1 MGRLFCLRIFR
12 GLPDRHEATLQHTV
26 AAGEQNMNLI
36 RPAAAAAILLTA
48 ACAPAPA
55 DNADAQAPQAAQADA
70 SGKPEGGPQQAGEAL
85 TPAQLVGRWGDNGDC
100 SKDIVFNADG
110 TFRSYTGGSGN
121 WSLNGDVMTMSGAA
135 GTFQVRV
142 SILNG
147 NQLLIGNPDGTIGIS
162 QRC

>member
-1 MGRLFCLRIFR
+1 MRPI
-12 GLPDRHEATLQHTV
+12 AIAV
-26 AAGEQNMNLI
+26 LI
-36 RPAAAAAILLTA
+36 LSS

-55 DNADAQAPQAAQADA
+55 NTATAEQADTT
-70 SGKPEGGPQQAGEAL
+70 GKPSEANPATGDAPTPQM
-85 TPAQLVGRWGDNGDC
+85 LVGRWGDNGDC
-100 SKDIVFNADG
+100 SKDITFNADG
-110 TFRSYTGGSGN
+110 TFSSFTGGSGT
-121 WSLNGDVMTMSGAA
+121 WSLNGDVMTMSGAG

>member
-1 MGRLFCLRIFR
+1 
-12 GLPDRHEATLQHTV
+12 V

-36 RPAAAAAILLTA
+36 GPAAAAAIVLIA

-55 DNADAQAPQAAQADA
+55 DNADAQASRAAQADA
-70 SGKPEGGPQQAGEAL
+70 SAKPEGPAQAGEAP
-85 TPAQLVGRWGDNGDC
+85 TPAQLIGRWGDNGDC

-110 TFRSYTGGSGN
+110 TFRSYTGGSGA
-121 WSLNGDVMTMSGAA
+121 WSLNGEIMTMSGAA

>member
-1 MGRLFCLRIFR
+1 MRWIAVAFLL
-12 GLPDRHEATLQHTV
+12 V
-26 AAGEQNMNLI
+26 AACSPAPPDTTEAQA
-36 RPAAAAAILLTA
+36 PAAAQTDTGK
-48 ACAPAPA
+48 PAG
-55 DNADAQAPQAAQADA
+55 AAQAGA
-70 SGKPEGGPQQAGEAL
+70 AP

-100 SKDIVFNADG
+100 SKDIVYNADG

-121 WSLNGDVMTMSGAA
+121 WSLDGDILTMSGAA

-147 NQLLIGNPDGTIGIS
+147 NQMLIGNPDGTIGIS

>member
-1 MGRLFCLRIFR
+1 MRRI
-12 GLPDRHEATLQHTV
+12 AI
-26 AAGEQNMNLI
+26 AASF
-36 RPAAAAAILLTA
+36 LLA
-48 ACAPAPA
+48 SCAPAPA
-55 DNADAQAPQAAQADA
+55 DNADEQAPQSAQADA
-70 SGKPEGGPQQAGEAL
+70 SGKPEGGPQQAGEAP
-85 TPAQLVGRWGDNGDC
+85 TPAQLIGRWGDNGDC

-110 TFRSYTGGSGN
+110 TFRSYTGGSGA

-147 NQLLIGNPDGTIGIS
+147 NQLLISNPDGTIGIS

>member
-1 MGRLFCLRIFR
+1 MRLI
-12 GLPDRHEATLQHTV
+12 T
-26 AAGEQNMNLI
+26 MI
-36 RPAAAAAILLTA
+36 AAASLA
-48 ACAPAPA
+48 ACSQP
-55 DNADAQAPQAAQADA
+55 NAQQSQTRA
-70 SGKPEGGPQQAGEAL
+70 SATSQDKPGDPSQAGEGP
-85 TPAQLVGRWGDNGDC
+85 TRAQLVGRWGDNGDC

-121 WSLNGDVMTMSGAA
+121 WSLNGDIMTMSGVA

>member
-1 MGRLFCLRIFR
+1 MRLI
-12 GLPDRHEATLQHTV
+12 AIAV
-26 AAGEQNMNLI
+26 ALFVASCS
-36 RPAAAAAILLTA
+36 PPSAST
-48 ACAPAPA
+48 
-55 DNADAQAPQAAQADA
+55 ADAQTAQQTTQNPGKPGAAPQA
-70 SGKPEGGPQQAGEAL
+70 GEPP

-110 TFRSYTGGSGN
+110 TFRSYTGGSGA

-135 GTFQVRV
+135 GTFQVHV